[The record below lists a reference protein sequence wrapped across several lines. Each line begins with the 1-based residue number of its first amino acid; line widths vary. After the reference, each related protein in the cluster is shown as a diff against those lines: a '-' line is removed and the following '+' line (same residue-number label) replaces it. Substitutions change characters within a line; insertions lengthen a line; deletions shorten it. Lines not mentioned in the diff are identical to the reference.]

1 MSLQIHPNVNRV
13 FELDQGVA
21 KLFGYEVIEASD
33 GSCCIAARVSNEFVN
48 AAGFG
53 HGSLA
58 FTLMDTASAYA
69 LASTESMGVTVNA
82 NVTYVKAVSA
92 GDVIKACA
100 SIFEGSNRMVSLRSE
115 ARVDEVVVAHGV
127 FLFQL
132 LRN

>member
-21 KLFGYEVIEASD
+21 KLFGYEVIEASA
-33 GSCCIAARVSNEFVN
+33 GSCCITARVSNEFVN

-69 LASTESMGVTVNA
+69 LASTESMGVTVKD
-82 NVTYVKAVSA
+82 NVTCVEALPA
-92 GDVIKACA
+92 GDVLIACD
-100 SIFEGSNRMVSLRSE
+100 SKFDRSNRIVSLLSE
-115 ARVDEVVVAHGV
+115 ALVKEVVIAHGI
-127 FLFQL
+127 FLF
-132 LRN
+132 